1 VPEYKEN
8 VFRHIFC
15 SEYKCLIL
23 KIIRMEHDNYRIT
36 GFGAISQEDAREL
49 ERQQAELLKDE
60 LKSLS
65 SSDDKQRISAIEER
79 LKAIQKLAEN
89 Y

>member
-1 VPEYKEN
+1 
-8 VFRHIFC
+8 
-15 SEYKCLIL
+15 
-23 KIIRMEHDNYRIT
+23 MEHDNYRIT
-36 GFGAISQEDAREL
+36 GFGAISQEDVREL

-65 SSDDKQRISAIEER
+65 SSGDKQRISAIKER

>member
-1 VPEYKEN
+1 
-8 VFRHIFC
+8 
-15 SEYKCLIL
+15 
-23 KIIRMEHDNYRIT
+23 MEHDNCRIT

-49 ERQQAELLKDE
+49 ERQQADLLKDE

-65 SSDDKQRISAIEER
+65 SSDDKQRILAIKER

>member
-1 VPEYKEN
+1 MEQD
-8 VFRHIFC
+8 
-15 SEYKCLIL
+15 KC
-23 KIIRMEHDNYRIT
+23 RIT

-65 SSDDKQRISAIEER
+65 SSGDKQRISAIKER

-89 Y
+89 D

>member
-1 VPEYKEN
+1 MFN
-8 VFRHIFC
+8 
-15 SEYKCLIL
+15 L
-23 KIIRMEHDNYRIT
+23 KKIRMEHDKCRII
-36 GFGAISQEDAREL
+36 GLGAISQEDAREL

-65 SSDDKQRISAIEER
+65 SSDDKQRISAIEQR

-89 Y
+89 D